1 MNINLAAGVFCSLAA
16 VWCGG
21 VSGYCFAKG
30 NVDLGLLNLS
40 LAAVN
45 VAFAIYLLK
54 V

>member
-30 NVDLGLLNLS
+30 NVDLGLFNLS

-45 VAFAIYLLK
+45 AVLAIYLFK
-54 V
+54 I